1 MNKGTYIICS
11 SSNLTNWIKGDVAE
25 PFYVGLVNKVNENS
39 LTVQWCEHV
48 PKKANEKYGTGTFS
62 LSWISKNKPTTTE
75 IDNSLVIHS
84 FKNLT
89 GKNKLPKH
97 VLKCLE
103 DHYSSQKIKTSKN
116 SN

>member
-1 MNKGTYIICS
+1 M
-11 SSNLTNWIKGDVAE
+11 
-25 PFYVGLVNKVNENS
+25 NKVNENS

-89 GKNKLPKH
+89 GKKKLPKH

-103 DHYSSQKIKTSKN
+103 DHYSSQKIKTTSKKSEP
-116 SN
+116 SNNDKEKSSNLDHDSDDF